1 MGRLARLPRARP
13 RVVGDGAVY
22 GLRGMT
28 PAPWAQAFALM
39 ADHGQCG
46 ACQIVVEGMQNVP
59 PGGVDQMLQWEA
71 VAQCLN
77 AIADAHATRH

>member
-1 MGRLARLPRARP
+1 
-13 RVVGDGAVY
+13 
-22 GLRGMT
+22 
-28 PAPWAQAFALM
+28 M

-59 PGGVDQMLQWEA
+59 PGGVGQMLQWEA
-71 VAQCLN
+71 IAQCLN